1 MRTLRTVVVALL
13 VTGVSTSALAGDLR
27 VSLAQAGQQPP
38 REGGQPAE
46 SKPIPKAYLWTGT
59 GMFVGGM
66 AVGLYAFIHNKNGQ
80 FPGQDEYYATNRALG
95 AAGLLTA
102 FGGGAVLLI
111 GKRHANRSPMITV
124 GPAGVKV
131 SKNITW

>member
-1 MRTLRTVVVALL
+1 MRTRRTLVIALL
-13 VTGVSTSALAGDLR
+13 VIGLSTSAFAGDLGA
-27 VSLAQAGQQPP
+27 SIAQTAEQQRPEERRP
-38 REGGQPAE
+38 SE
-46 SKPIPKAYLWTGT
+46 SKPIPKPYLWTGT

-80 FPGQDEYYATNRALG
+80 FPGDDEYYATNRALG

-102 FGGGAVLLI
+102 FGGGAVLLL
-111 GKRHANRSPMITV
+111 GKRHANRSPMITF

-131 SKNITW
+131 SKNISW